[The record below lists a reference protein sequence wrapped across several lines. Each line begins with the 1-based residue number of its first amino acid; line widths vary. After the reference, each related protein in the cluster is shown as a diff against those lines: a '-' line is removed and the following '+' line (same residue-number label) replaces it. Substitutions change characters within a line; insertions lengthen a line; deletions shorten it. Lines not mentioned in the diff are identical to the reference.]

1 MNYVCRLYEL
11 CKSYEYFYESLK
23 ITSFFVFKMF
33 LLIYK
38 DGKPK
43 LWKRKYWEKIVKK
56 YVKEPIFKSK
66 EKSFRIIKIFYRIER

>member
-43 LWKRKYWEKIVKK
+43 LWKRKY
-56 YVKEPIFKSK
+56 
-66 EKSFRIIKIFYRIER
+66 

>member
-1 MNYVCRLYEL
+1 MSYVCRLYELYEL

-23 ITSFFVFKMF
+23 TLVFLFFKKFGFF

-43 LWKRKYWEKIVKK
+43 L
-56 YVKEPIFKSK
+56 
-66 EKSFRIIKIFYRIER
+66 